1 MPHFSAT
8 VTACLDRPLR
18 SGHYYL
24 AACLVSV
31 LYTLH
36 LFPLDF
42 FIGTAGFWFN
52 THTDPT
58 QHITGMWAFAQ
69 DQWRFPLLHTRLL
82 NAPDGVSVAFTDSIP
97 LAALLFRP
105 IYAWL
110 PAGSHY
116 FGVWVFV
123 CYVLQGM
130 AGAWAAATIAGRS
143 PAALC
148 SGTLFAL
155 MMPALMI
162 RIPHAAL
169 LAQCMLIVMLVLYYQ
184 LNGARVSL
192 KYFVVRAVLLL
203 LLSAAIHLYLL
214 AMLYTLYGA
223 ALLDYAWRMRTR
235 TGVARWVSLT
245 LLPIPLLLL
254 IFLAL
259 GFMSVSGGLPPAENG
274 FTESSMNLLSPLLG
288 THLAPSGFLPTEG
301 TVLDATGLQ
310 IDGHNYL
317 GLALLLMLGF
327 AAVTQPRGL
336 LLFLRSHIPMALVL
350 LGLVAY
356 SLSNIIYLGGV
367 EVLRYPLP
375 ELVEPLTRI
384 FRGSGRFFWPVG
396 YALLLMA
403 LGFFLR
409 RPNPVY
415 RLILLA
421 LVAVQYADTA
431 PHRAY
436 LSEAAHREPVFAY
449 DHDLWDRRIEQAS
462 AVYLLP
468 TYGCGAPGDDALFLQ
483 YFTALHAVPFNTGFI
498 ARVAGD
504 CAVKGQIDSRPR
516 VVGEVFV
523 FKRSHYSNEQIRAAM
538 GTSAEQWCAEE
549 PIGVVCIVPAAG

>member
-1 MPHFSAT
+1 
-8 VTACLDRPLR
+8 
-18 SGHYYL
+18 
-24 AACLVSV
+24 
-31 LYTLH
+31 
-36 LFPLDF
+36 
-42 FIGTAGFWFN
+42 
-52 THTDPT
+52 
-58 QHITGMWAFAQ
+58 
-69 DQWRFPLLHTRLL
+69 
-82 NAPDGVSVAFTDSIP
+82 
-97 LAALLFRP
+97 
-105 IYAWL
+105 
-110 PAGSHY
+110 
-116 FGVWVFV
+116 
-123 CYVLQGM
+123 
-130 AGAWAAATIAGRS
+130 
-143 PAALC
+143 
-148 SGTLFAL
+148 
-155 MMPALMI
+155 
-162 RIPHAAL
+162 
-169 LAQCMLIVMLVLYYQ
+169 
-184 LNGARVSL
+184 
-192 KYFVVRAVLLL
+192 
-203 LLSAAIHLYLL
+203 
-214 AMLYTLYGA
+214 
-223 ALLDYAWRMRTR
+223 
-235 TGVARWVSLT
+235 VSLT

-288 THLAPSGFLPTEG
+288 THLAPSGFFPTEG

-336 LLFLRSHIPMALVL
+336 LLFIRSHIPMTLVL

-367 EVLRYPLP
+367 EVLRYQLP
-375 ELVEPLTRI
+375 DLIEPLTRI

-409 RPNPVY
+409 RPNPAY

-421 LVAVQYADTA
+421 LVAIQYADTA

-449 DHDLWDRRIEQAS
+449 DHALWDRRIEQAS

-504 CAVKGQIDSRPR
+504 CAVKGQIDSRLR
-516 VVGEVFV
+516 VAGEVFV
-523 FKRSHYSNEQIRAAM
+523 FKRSHYSNEQIRSAM

-549 PIGVVCIVPAAG
+549 PIGVVCIVPAAD